1 MAQTLQGD
9 RVNRFT
15 ISSTTNHTDESF
27 EGNMDVSS
35 LSSVSVLSRKKNVR
49 IYARNAISG
58 AWSVLA
64 VVGPTASTVE
74 GTGTKHHRDTTLN
87 TTDYDRISVVTVDG
101 ADADV
106 RVVHSSVL
114 PSAILSRG
122 QAASYTT
129 EHELTSL
136 AAGVAQTIDNVSG
149 MPIVQVFEQ
158 TTAAA
163 ASTALSYTGSDQSFV
178 VPAGVTSI
186 TAKLW
191 GAGGGGGH
199 GVSGNPPQ
207 AVAGGYTT
215 GDISV
220 TPGETLTLVVGQGGG
235 YTSAGNTFTPATY
248 GGGGRGYVGGHNGAG
263 GGGGGLAG
271 IFRGSVSQSNA
282 LLIAAG
288 STGAW
293 GYTTIPAQL
302 GSGLIHG
309 YAGGLIAVTP
319 HGGQAEPANNPGGPG
334 TQIQGGKA
342 GTDPHVPNGT
352 AGTALQGGSGGHAS
366 SGGGAGYFGG
376 GGGTHHGPGGG
387 GSAFLGT
394 ATNASTIASTGVS
407 PPNASDSDYVA
418 GVGVGGDQGVTIG
431 SNPAGYGGNAL
442 IVLSYSSGPATLTD
456 KTHNYTVTHDSST
469 NQLSVTSASPVDTIK
484 VRIATA

>member
-15 ISSTTNHTDESF
+15 ISSTANHTDESF

-64 VVGPTASTVE
+64 VVGPTASTVD

-136 AAGVAQTIDNVSG
+136 AAGVAQTIDNITG
-149 MPIVQVFEQ
+149 MPIVQVFE
-158 TTAAA
+158 
-163 ASTALSYTGSDQSFV
+163 V
-178 VPAGVTSI
+178 
-186 TAKLW
+186 
-191 GAGGGGGH
+191 
-199 GVSGNPPQ
+199 N
-207 AVAGGYTT
+207 
-215 GDISV
+215 
-220 TPGETLTLVVGQGGG
+220 
-235 YTSAGNTFTPATY
+235 
-248 GGGGRGYVGGHNGAG
+248 
-263 GGGGGLAG
+263 
-271 IFRGSVSQSNA
+271 
-282 LLIAAG
+282 
-288 STGAW
+288 
-293 GYTTIPAQL
+293 
-302 GSGLIHG
+302 
-309 YAGGLIAVTP
+309 
-319 HGGQAEPANNPGGPG
+319 
-334 TQIQGGKA
+334 
-342 GTDPHVPNGT
+342 
-352 AGTALQGGSGGHAS
+352 
-366 SGGGAGYFGG
+366 
-376 GGGTHHGPGGG
+376 
-387 GSAFLGT
+387 GSA
-394 ATNASTIASTGVS
+394 
-407 PPNASDSDYVA
+407 
-418 GVGVGGDQGVTIG
+418 
-431 SNPAGYGGNAL
+431 
-442 IVLSYSSGPATLTD
+442 LTD

>member
-15 ISSTTNHTDESF
+15 ISSTANHTDESF

-64 VVGPTASTVE
+64 VVGPTASTVD

-136 AAGVAQTIDNVSG
+136 AAGVAQTINNVSG

-158 TTAAA
+158 TTAAGVSNTELDVLRLHLDSNFTDSS
-163 ASTALSYTGSDQSFV
+163 ASAHAVTANGSTVISTSDKKFGAGSADLTGNGNMTVAGSSDFDFGTGDFTIEYWAKTSAVQSGSQGDYMFDMR
-178 VPAGVTSI
+178 PDGVTC
-186 TAKLW
+186 
-191 GAGGGGGH
+191 GAMYQNRAYFH
-199 GVSGNPPQ
+199 VNGV
-207 AVAGGYTT
+207 
-215 GDISV
+215 
-220 TPGETLTLVVGQGGG
+220 
-235 YTSAGNTFTPATY
+235 
-248 GGGGRGYVGGHNGAG
+248 H
-263 GGGGGLAG
+263 
-271 IFRGSVSQSNA
+271 
-282 LLIAAG
+282 
-288 STGAW
+288 
-293 GYTTIPAQL
+293 IP
-302 GSGLIHG
+302 
-309 YAGGLIAVTP
+309 
-319 HGGQAEPANNPGGPG
+319 
-334 TQIQGGKA
+334 
-342 GTDPHVPNGT
+342 
-352 AGTALQGGSGGHAS
+352 
-366 SGGGAGYFGG
+366 
-376 GGGTHHGPGGG
+376 
-387 GSAFLGT
+387 
-394 ATNASTIASTGVS
+394 
-407 PPNASDSDYVA
+407 
-418 GVGVGGDQGVTIG
+418 
-431 SNPAGYGGNAL
+431 YGGNAIGSNFNDGEWHHFAL
-442 IVLSYSSGPATLTD
+442 VRNGTTVTLYIDGFALGSVTDSGNVGGSSVWSIGSRYGGTSEQFEGSFDDFRVTKGLARYTAEFTPPSAAHPDANSAGTSTLTD
-456 KTHNYTVTHDSST
+456 KTHSYTVTHDSSA
-469 NQLSVTSASPVDTIK
+469 NQLSVTSDSPMATIK